1 MNEAR
6 PSTLRTPLGRV
17 RYLGSA
23 RAGTH
28 HFWRQRVTAVAL
40 LPLTIAFVI
49 IVTSLLGG
57 GRHATVV
64 QVIGSPPVA
73 ILMLLFIVASTYHM
87 WLGMQVVIE
96 DYVHDD
102 LWKFLMLMLNGFF
115 SFAVALGS
123 ILPVLKLSFMFGV

>member
-1 MNEAR
+1 VNDAR

-23 RAGTH
+23 RAGTL

-40 LPLTIAFVI
+40 LPLTIAFII
-49 IVTSLLGG
+49 IVTSLLG
-57 GRHATVV
+57 RNHAAAV

-73 ILMLLFIVASTYHM
+73 ILMLLFIVTSAYHM

-96 DYVHDD
+96 DYVHDE
-102 LWKFLMLMLNGFF
+102 LRKFLLLMLNGFF

-123 ILPVLKLSFMFGV
+123 IFAILKLSFMFGV

>member
-1 MNEAR
+1 VNDAR
-6 PSTLRTPLGRV
+6 PSTLRTSLGRV

-23 RAGTH
+23 HAGTQ

-40 LPLTIAFVI
+40 LPLTIAFII
-49 IVTSLLGG
+49 IVTSLLG
-57 GRHATVV
+57 RNHAAVV

-102 LWKFLMLMLNGFF
+102 LRKFLMVMLNGFF

-123 ILPVLKLSFMFGV
+123 IFAILKLSFGV